1 MIAITRRFCRSK
13 GKKNATNKICQQGCV
28 GVAATIFVLRL
39 VCCLFFPCSVSY
51 ECASANNDQ
60 AIIAL

>member
-1 MIAITRRFCRSK
+1 MSTRMCRS
-13 GKKNATNKICQQGCV
+13 
-28 GVAATIFVLRL
+28 GVWV